1 MEGPGT
7 CALWLAHLGHLGP
20 GGLDNQQDQGATATQ
35 DISDWKMVTV
45 SQMEV
50 LSPS

>member
-7 CALWLAHLGHLGP
+7 CALWLTHLGHLGP
-20 GGLDNQQDQGATATQ
+20 GGLASQQDQSATATQ
-35 DISDWKMVTV
+35 DISDWKIVTV

-50 LSPS
+50 LSLS